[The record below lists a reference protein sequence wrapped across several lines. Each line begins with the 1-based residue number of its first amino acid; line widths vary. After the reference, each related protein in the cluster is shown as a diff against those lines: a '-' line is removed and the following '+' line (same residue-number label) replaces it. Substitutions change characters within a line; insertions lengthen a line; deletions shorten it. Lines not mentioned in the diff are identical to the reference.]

1 MSWIGCS
8 GAGADLSLFT
18 AHSMTITDSRPPVLF
33 LMGPTASGKT
43 ALAVELVQRW
53 PFEIISVDSA
63 LVYRGMDIG
72 TAKPNA
78 ETQRIAPHRLIDLL
92 DPAEAYSA
100 GRFRNDARREI
111 ATIHAAGHIPLLVG
125 GTMLYFRA
133 LEQGLAELPSA
144 DPVVRAGLAAELAEQ
159 GSGVL
164 HTRLAQIDPI
174 AAARIHP
181 HDVQRIQRALEVY
194 ILTGQSLTELCD
206 GSHNEILPFRIVKLI
221 VAPADR
227 FVLYERI
234 GQRFQAM
241 LKQGFVTEVAQ
252 LRARGDLDLRKP
264 AMRSVGYRQVWE
276 HLDGILD
283 YPAMVERGIT
293 VTRQF
298 AKRQLT
304 WLRSETDAFWLDS
317 AGLHL
322 LDQLVAKLNE
332 TGLTSYEF
340 SKSPDLLGRN
350 RY

>member
-1 MSWIGCS
+1 
-8 GAGADLSLFT
+8 
-18 AHSMTITDSRPPVLF
+18 MTTTDSRPSVLF

-43 ALAVELVQRW
+43 ALAVELVRRW

-72 TAKPNA
+72 TAKPDA
-78 ETQRIAPHRLIDLL
+78 ETQGIAPHRLIDIL
-92 DPAEAYSA
+92 DPTEAYSA
-100 GRFRNDARREI
+100 GRFRSDARREI
-111 ATIHAAGHIPLLVG
+111 ATIHAAGCIPLLAG
-125 GTMLYFRA
+125 GTMLYFKA
-133 LEQGLAELPSA
+133 LEQGLAELPPA
-144 DPVVRAGLAAELAEQ
+144 DPAVRAWLAAELAEQ
-159 GSGVL
+159 GSVVL
-164 HTRLAQIDPI
+164 HARLAQIDPI

-234 GQRFQAM
+234 GQRFQVM
-241 LKQGFVTEVAQ
+241 LEQGFVTEVEQ
-252 LRARGDLDLRKP
+252 LRARGDLDLCKP

-276 HLDGILD
+276 YLDGILD

-293 VTRQF
+293 ATRQL

-317 AGLHL
+317 TEPHL

-332 TGLTSYEF
+332 TGLTNY
-340 SKSPDLLGRN
+340 
-350 RY
+350 